1 MGFLSAARETRAEAT
16 GEGVGTTMRHVL
28 RMSIVFLALL
38 SHSPLAVAQQP
49 TAEQPGISR
58 NEASTTLAQTDSVN
72 DTGVATTF
80 VQNYTARPITLLK
93 NRLSGNVIPLN
104 TVQPSQEDKTAP

>member
-1 MGFLSAARETRAEAT
+1 VIAIGAEKETNLA
-16 GEGVGTTMRHVL
+16 GD
-28 RMSIVFLALL
+28 IVVEDNSF
-38 SHSPLAVAQQP
+38 S
-49 TAEQPGISR
+49 
-58 NEASTTLAQTDSVN
+58 N

-93 NRLSGNVIPLN
+93 NRLSGNVVPLN